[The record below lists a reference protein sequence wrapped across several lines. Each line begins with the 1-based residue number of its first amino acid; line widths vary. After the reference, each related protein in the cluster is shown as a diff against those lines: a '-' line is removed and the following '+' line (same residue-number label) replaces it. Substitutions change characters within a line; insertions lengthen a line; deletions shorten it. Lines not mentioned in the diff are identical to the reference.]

1 MGLSTSLF
9 AGISG
14 LERFQTSLDVI
25 GNNVANV
32 NTYGFKSQRVLFE
45 DLLYDTIQSGTA
57 PAGTNAG
64 TNPSQ
69 IGGGVDI
76 SSIDTDFSDGELETT
91 GIASDLAIEGNGFFV
106 LENQGQQVYSR
117 NGAFN
122 ISSDRTLV
130 NAAGMAVQG
139 WNQTRDNAGNSTVN
153 TGGAISDVK
162 IPVGDNRIARATSE
176 VILNGNLNNA
186 GDIATSGTVF
196 NSQRLFISETGDAE
210 VSSGAVDLST
220 IYIKD
225 PAGGVDNVL
234 LFQGSGANTTT
245 TGILANGDQ
254 ITVQLNKGARPLEAI
269 FVYGEGD
276 LVNNV
281 TGDLGLDGSADAGLE
296 SYDGT
301 TLNDFLD
308 WFDEAFGF
316 IMSENSGAAA
326 DSNGAHGVDGDNPND
341 LVDMGKDSSTPFTD
355 ESDGSGFDLVV
366 SKKIETLDGFTG
378 ITSPT
383 GPKVAFLDG
392 TAEYEVLAGGNSDV
406 TIGSSFVDIDG
417 DSAYNSDK
425 DIILEG
431 VESYVVT
438 GNSTVTQ
445 GAQPVGSADPLIL
458 RTISTEQGTTAIVD
472 GSDMYIDLIGDGSF
486 TAGTDLIIKGAF
498 SDNVFSTANG
508 TVVGTNVIT
517 GDTFVADATTGNA
530 TLTFDL
536 AVDNNSLLTTTS
548 VTAGMSVYDAVNGVR
563 FFVESVDT
571 STAGTMLV
579 TFDRADANAFI
590 DGLAT
595 NDVQFMGAALEQAG
609 YTATSSSGTGSTLVS
624 NLNAPTATR
633 HPTTNKFLGKSIYST
648 VADNE
653 KGMAGSAFIDGDVT
667 ARVHTA
673 PVVAT
678 FAAAGADDAT
688 SGNMVIEFGAN
699 ETDTIVTGMTI
710 VGNSGTLY
718 TVDKVIGDFV
728 HFDRAVAADALAV
741 DDFNAAGFTVVSGFA
756 YLDTD
761 NDGTLGESV
770 FRIKNTAVDTSAATS
785 GDLFIDIAQDGV
797 STSDGQLTVTSTTP
811 IQDLSSYEDN
821 AIVYTDT
828 STGNIYRKVPVAYN
842 SDHSLVYLDGLNTG
856 TYDEVRYRIVASEPT
871 GTAVALSTDYSTD
884 GRVNWVID
892 ESFDGTAGSDETI
905 LISNNAI
912 ETMSTGT
919 ATINAPSANSINGI
933 RAQSGSIQLRGQIGT
948 VNELSDI
955 SFISGTDSVE
965 RSVFAASS
973 LADSSGDGF
982 SLEVSATGESVTQNI
997 VVYDSL
1003 GATHDVN
1010 VTFVLE
1016 DQDNDTASWRWFA
1029 ETPDASRADGAFPV
1043 GDPRGLTPSI
1053 NVGTGVV
1060 HFDNFGRY
1068 LRSEP
1073 AQPLISIPIEGQD
1086 TDSALNV
1093 TPDFSILTAF
1103 ANTNGSEVDVRE
1115 QDGYAQGV
1123 MDRFT
1128 VNADGSVTG
1137 IYTNGLTEVVSQVAL
1152 AAFANPDGLTRS
1164 GSSLFTVGSN
1174 SGNAMIGAAL
1184 TGARGAVRG
1193 ESLELSNVD
1202 ITQEFTDMI
1211 ITQRAYQANA
1221 RVVTKS
1227 DELLQ
1232 ELMSIIR

>member
-1 MGLSTSLF
+1 MGLSTALF

-32 NTYGFKSQRVLFE
+32 NTYGYKSQRVLFE

-57 PAGTNAG
+57 PAGTSAG

-76 SSIDTDFSDGELETT
+76 SSIDTDFSDGDLETT

-106 LENQGQQVYSR
+106 LDNQGQQVYSR

-122 ISSDRTLV
+122 LSSDRTLV
-130 NAAGMAVQG
+130 NSAGMAVQG
-139 WNQTRDNAGNSTVN
+139 WNQTRDNAGNSSVN
-153 TGGAISDVK
+153 TGGAISDVS

-176 VILNGNLNNA
+176 VVLNGNLNNA
-186 GDIATSGTVF
+186 GDIATSGTIF

-210 VSSGAVDLST
+210 VSSGAVDLSS

-234 LFQGSGANTTT
+234 LFQGSGANDTT
-245 TGILANGDQ
+245 TGIIANGDQ
-254 ITVQLNKGARPLEAI
+254 ITVQLNKGGRPLEAI
-269 FVYGEGD
+269 FVYGEND

-281 TGDLGLDGSADAGLE
+281 SGDLGLDGTPDAGLE

-301 TLNDFLD
+301 TLNDFLE

-316 IMSENSGAAA
+316 IQSEDAGAAA

-366 SKKIETLDGFTG
+366 SKKIETLDGFTS
-378 ITSPT
+378 ITGPT
-383 GPKVAFLDG
+383 GPKAAFLDG
-392 TAEYEVLAGGNSDV
+392 TAEYEILAGGNSDV
-406 TIGSSFVDIDG
+406 TIGSSYVDIDG
-417 DSAYNSDK
+417 DSDYNSDK

-438 GNSTVTQ
+438 GNSIVTQ
-445 GAQPVGSADPLIL
+445 GAQSEGSSDPLIL
-458 RTISTEQGTTAIVD
+458 RTITTEQGAIND
-472 GSDMYIDLIGDGSF
+472 GSDMYIDLIGDGQF
-486 TAGTDLIIKGAF
+486 TAGTDIIIKGAF
-498 SDNVFSTANG
+498 SDDVFDTGAG
-508 TVVGTNVIT
+508 TVGTGTNVIT
-517 GDTFVADATTGNA
+517 GNVFAADATSGNA

-536 AVDNNSLLTTTS
+536 TVSNNSLLTDTS
-548 VTAGMSVYDAVNGVR
+548 VTAGMSVFDAVNNVR

-571 STAGTMLV
+571 STSGTMLV
-579 TFDRADANAFI
+579 TFDRADANTFVAN
-590 DGLAT
+590 LAAAA
-595 NDVQFMGAALEQAG
+595 VQFMGGALEQAG
-609 YTATSSSGTGSTLVS
+609 YTSTSSSGTGSTLVS
-624 NLNAPTATR
+624 NLNSPTATR
-633 HPTTNKFLGKSIYST
+633 HPTTNKFLGKSIYNT
-648 VADNE
+648 MADNE
-653 KGMAGSAFIDGDVT
+653 KGMSGTTFIDGDVT

-673 PVVAT
+673 PVVGTINAE
-678 FAAAGADDAT
+678 AADGT
-688 SGNMVIEFGAN
+688 SGNLTVTLA
-699 ETDTIVTGMTI
+699 DASSIVTSMTV
-710 VGNSGTLY
+710 VGEASGNLY
-718 TVDKVIGDFV
+718 TVDKVVGNVV
-728 HFDRAVAADALAV
+728 HFDQADAGAGA
-741 DDFNAAGFTVVSGFA
+741 DFALGFTVFSGFA
-756 YLDTD
+756 YLDAD
-761 NDGTLGESV
+761 NDGELGEAV
-770 FRIKNTAVDTSAATS
+770 FRVKNTSVDDSTATS

-797 STSDGQLTVTSTTP
+797 STTTGQLTVTSTTP
-811 IQDLSSYEDN
+811 ISDLSSYEDN
-821 AIVYTDT
+821 AVVYTDT
-828 STGNIYRKVPVAYN
+828 STGNVYRKVPVSYN
-842 SDHSLVYLDGLNTG
+842 SDHSLVYLDGMNRG

-871 GTAVALSTDYSTD
+871 GTAVAADALQTSGTEYSID

-892 ESFDGTAGSDETI
+892 ESFDGTAGTDETI

-933 RAQSGSIQLRGQIGT
+933 RAQSGSIQLLGQIGT

-965 RSVFAASS
+965 RNIFGASS

-982 SLEVSATGESVTQNI
+982 SLEVSATGESVSQNI

-1003 GATHDVN
+1003 GASHDVN

-1029 ETPDASRADGAFPV
+1029 ETPDASRSDGAFPV
-1043 GDPRGLTPSI
+1043 GDPRGLTPAI
-1053 NVGTGVV
+1053 NVGTGVI
-1060 HFDNFGRY
+1060 HFDNFGRF

-1086 TDSALNV
+1086 TDSALNIS
-1093 TPDFSILTAF
+1093 PDFSILTAF

-1137 IYTNGLTEVVSQVAL
+1137 IYTNGLTETVAQVAL
-1152 AAFANPDGLTRS
+1152 AAFANPDGLVRS
-1164 GSSLFTVGSN
+1164 GASLFTMGSN

-1184 TGARGAVRG
+1184 TGERGAVRG

-1211 ITQRAYQANA
+1211 VTQRAYQANA

-1232 ELMSIIR
+1232 ELMQIIR